1 MKMKNPIY
9 LVLFTILTITTYGQD
24 YFPLIE
30 ENKTWNVL
38 SVTFQPPFDTS
49 FSTITCKISGDT
61 IISSESYKKL
71 YSSYEGNPEN
81 WNIWCFMREDSNK
94 RVWLRMDSEEDEYLM
109 YDFSIGVGDSVLIG
123 IMGTVYLVVDS
134 ISEITINQTERKKY
148 WLSCTMMPE
157 YSETWIEGIGSNK
170 GICWSGSANVVGG
183 WSWFLCM
190 SENGELIYMN
200 PNYESCYLFTEIE
213 EIEKSSLKIFPN
225 PTKNTLSIEN
235 IENIDI
241 ESISL
246 LNTKGQLIKQ
256 FDSNKTSFDISNISS
271 GCYVL
276 KIKHKNGVFTKKLI
290 VK

>member
-1 MKMKNPIY
+1 MKKPIIIM
-9 LVLFTILTITTYGQD
+9 LFTILISITYGQE

-38 SVTFQPPFDTS
+38 SVAFMPPFDTS
-49 FSTITCKISGDT
+49 FSTITYKVSGDT

-71 YSSYEGNPEN
+71 YSSSEENPED
-81 WNIWCFMREDSNK
+81 WNLWCFMREDADK
-94 RVWLRMDSEEDEYLM
+94 RVWLRMDSEEDEFLM
-109 YDFSIGVGDSVLIG
+109 YDYSIDVGDSVLVG
-123 IMGTVYLVVDS
+123 YLEPVYLLVDS

-148 WLSCTMMPE
+148 WFTCNLMPE
-157 YSETWIEGIGSNK
+157 YRETWIEGIGSNK
-170 GICWSGSANVVGG
+170 GICWSGSAFVVGG
-183 WSWFLCM
+183 WYRFLCM

-200 PNYESCYLFTEIE
+200 PNYESCYLITEID

-235 IENIDI
+235 IKNIDI

-246 LNTKGQLIKQ
+246 LNTKGQLIKL
-256 FDSNKTSFDISNISS
+256 FDSNNTRLDISNISS
-271 GCYVL
+271 GYYIL
-276 KIKHKNGVFTKKLI
+276 KISHKNGVFTKKLI